1 MVPPI
6 YAKVG
11 QTVTYEGYADD
22 YGRHITALEF
32 TFDDWQTWVSHDT
45 SSSDPDLMV
54 HWTYSYTPQQPGV
67 YELKHWTY
75 SYTPQQPGVYELKV
89 RAVRADG
96 AKSPLAAV
104 ALLYV
109 EE

>member
-6 YAKVG
+6 YAHVG

-22 YGRHITALEF
+22 YGRAIVALEF
-32 TFDDWQTWVSHDT
+32 TFDNWETFVAHDT
-45 SSSDPDLMV
+45 SDANPDLMV
-54 HWTYSYTPQQPGV
+54 HWTYAFTPQQPG
-67 YELKHWTY
+67 T
-75 SYTPQQPGVYELKV
+75 YELKV

-96 AKSPLAAV
+96 ARSPLAAV
-104 ALLYV
+104 GLLYV

>member
-1 MVPPI
+1 M

-22 YGRHITALEF
+22 YGRHIVAIEF
-32 TFDDWQTWVSHDT
+32 TFDDWKTYVSHDT
-45 SSSDPDLMV
+45 SASNPDLMV
-54 HWTYSYTPQQPGV
+54 HWTYSYTPRQPG
-67 YELKHWTY
+67 T
-75 SYTPQQPGVYELKV
+75 YELKV
-89 RAVRADG
+89 RAVTEDG
-96 AKSPLAAV
+96 RKSPLAAV

>member
-45 SSSDPDLMV
+45 SASDPDLMV
-54 HWTYSYTPQQPGV
+54 HWTYSYTP
-67 YELKHWTY
+67 E
-75 SYTPQQPGVYELKV
+75 QPGVYELKV
-89 RAVRADG
+89 RAVREDG
-96 AKSPLAAV
+96 AHSPLAAV